1 MNKQIFAS
9 VFMVALVVSTGPAAA
24 QEWKPAGPINLTIGF
39 RAGGGT
45 DTQARLIG
53 EALAAKK
60 GWKFNFKNAAG
71 KGGGNA
77 ARLIKEAPKDGL
89 SIGMAVTSTFTHS
102 PLISD
107 KTGYDAGDFDYII
120 TTAPT
125 QIGLVAR
132 SDSGWKTIDDMVA
145 AAKGGKKLK
154 LAVMSPPLGDA
165 AYLIGQKYGVE
176 FAQVKAK
183 GGRGVLNGLM
193 AKDVDVG
200 FIAGIHAKAVKSGDL
215 INLASA
221 ENDRLTMS
229 PDVPTLREL
238 GIPYQFGLTFIV
250 FGPKGMDPA
259 AKKGIADAFAE
270 ILSDPEAKA
279 TQFVNR
285 AFGKPPL
292 VSGADLVKLI
302 ADETA
307 DNKTILSTI
316 N

>member
-1 MNKQIFAS
+1 MNKLFCAGLFS
-9 VFMVALVVSTGPAAA
+9 AALAVTAGPVAA

-39 RAGGGT
+39 KAGGGT

-53 EALAAKK
+53 EALTAKK
-60 GWKFNFKNAAG
+60 GWKFNYKNVAG
-71 KGGGNA
+71 KGGANT
-77 ARLIKEAPKDGL
+77 ARVIKDAPKDGL

-107 KTGYDAGDFDYII
+107 KTGYTDADFTYIV

-132 SDSGWKTIDDMVA
+132 TDSGWKSIDDMVA
-145 AAKGGKKLK
+145 AAKAKKLK
-154 LAVMSPPLGDA
+154 IAIMGPTLGDA
-165 AYLIGQKYGVE
+165 AHVISQKYGIK
-176 FAQVKAK
+176 FANVKVK

-193 AKDVDVG
+193 AKDVDLG

-215 INLASA
+215 MNLASA

-229 PDVPTLREL
+229 PDVPTLKEL
-238 GIPYQFGLTFIV
+238 GIPYQFGITFIV
-250 FGPKGMDPA
+250 FGPKDMDPA
-259 AKKGIADAFAE
+259 ARDGIAKAFAE
-270 ILSDPEAKA
+270 VLSDPNEKA

-292 VSGADLVKLI
+292 VTGADLVKQI
-302 ADETA
+302 ADETST
-307 DNKTILSTI
+307 NKVILSTI

>member
-1 MNKQIFAS
+1 MNKLLSAS
-9 VFMVALVVSTGPAAA
+9 LMTAALAVAAGPVAA

-39 RAGGGT
+39 KAGGGT

-53 EALAAKK
+53 EALTAKK
-60 GWKFNFKNAAG
+60 GWKFNYKNVAG
-71 KGGGNA
+71 KGGANT
-77 ARLIKEAPKDGL
+77 ARVIKEAAKDGL

-102 PLISD
+102 PLISK
-107 KTGYDAGDFDYII
+107 KTGYTDADFDYVI

-125 QIGLVAR
+125 QMGLVAR
-132 SDSGWKTIDDMVA
+132 TDSGWKNIDEMIA
-145 AAKGGKKLK
+145 AAKEKKLK
-154 LAVMSPPLGDA
+154 IAIMGPTLDDA
-165 AYLIGQKYGVE
+165 THVISENYGVK
-176 FAQVKAK
+176 FSRVKVK
-183 GGRGVLNGLM
+183 GGRGVMNGLM
-193 AKDVDVG
+193 AKDVDLG

-238 GIPYQFGLTFIV
+238 GIPHHFGITFVV

-259 AKKGIADAFAE
+259 AKEGIAKAFAE
-270 ILSDPEAKA
+270 VLSDPDAKA

-292 VSGADLVKLI
+292 VTGADLVKQI
-302 ADETA
+302 KDETA
-307 DNKTILSTI
+307 TNKKILASMQ
-316 N
+316 